1 MWLDLEDVE
10 RDLEGN
16 KIYHIN
22 NQGVS
27 VPKLMFPVVKE
38 AMAKIK
44 DNERL
49 ADEDIE
55 NLVKFV
61 DKFVR
66 VDLEDPD
73 VKYIVN

>member
-1 MWLDLEDVE
+1 ME

-44 DNERL
+44 DNEKL

-66 VDLEDPD
+66 VDLEML
-73 VKYIVN
+73 NTL